1 MIIILN
7 VELLIIVKTKYQ
19 IFDMK
24 LFVIISF
31 FMQLGPH
38 TRALVHPT
46 TCTRLATSLFTQV
59 AMSTTCVI
67 HIIECVI
74 HMIEC
79 LLYSSMY
86 ILRQSINRNEVSC
99 IPQEDQF
106 YLKCDYFNKFLILT
120 ERFVD
125 VKLLQFFRAWL
136 LECMRARTQ
145 QLAEEFEYK
154 YSLKL

>member
-1 MIIILN
+1 
-7 VELLIIVKTKYQ
+7 
-19 IFDMK
+19 MK

-31 FMQLGPH
+31 FM
-38 TRALVHPT
+38 HPT
-46 TCTRLATSLFTQV
+46 TCTRLATGLFTHV

-74 HMIEC
+74 V
-79 LLYSSMY
+79 LYSSMY
-86 ILRQSINRNEVSC
+86 ILRQHQQSINRHEVSC

-125 VKLLQFFRAWL
+125 VKLL
-136 LECMRARTQ
+136 
-145 QLAEEFEYK
+145 
-154 YSLKL
+154 

>member
-7 VELLIIVKTKYQ
+7 VELLIIVQTKYQ

-46 TCTRLATSLFTQV
+46 TCTRLATGLFTQV

-86 ILRQSINRNEVSC
+86 ILRQNQQSINRHEVSC

-125 VKLLQFFRAWL
+125 VKL
-136 LECMRARTQ
+136 
-145 QLAEEFEYK
+145 FEYK